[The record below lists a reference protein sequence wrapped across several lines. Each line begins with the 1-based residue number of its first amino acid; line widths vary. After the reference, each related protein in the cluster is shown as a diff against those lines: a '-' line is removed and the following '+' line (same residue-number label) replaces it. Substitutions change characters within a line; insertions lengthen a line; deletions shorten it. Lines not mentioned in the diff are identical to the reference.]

1 MSIFN
6 EVFAEVKAA
15 KLAAGCSNTFATN
28 EAADARKG
36 TKLLLEAGFLVTKCA
51 QVPAAPAALASESS
65 TAAVDSFEQR
75 LAAAG
80 IDLAE
85 VQAEQ
90 IAWDKKKAANLAAA
104 AQQRPGVD
112 ESAVE
117 AARATARSIRTAKYG
132 KPADSAQ
139 KHRTYARAGMVSGDE
154 AEQDAPAANSANHAD
169 AVAAARAAKAARA
182 QGGQF
187 GGSKPVV
194 HQ

>member
-6 EVFAEVKAA
+6 EVYVAVKAA
-15 KLAAGCSNTFATN
+15 KLAAGCSETIACNAG
-28 EAADARKG
+28 AQARKG
-36 TKLLLEAGFLVTKCA
+36 VSLAIEAGYSVTKGA
-51 QVPAAPAALASESS
+51 QAPTAPATPATASSV
-65 TAAVDSFEQR
+65 AADSFEQR

-90 IAWDKKKAANLAAA
+90 GAWDKQKAANLAAA
-104 AQQRPGVD
+104 AQQRLGVD
-112 ESAVE
+112 ETAVE

-132 KPADSAQ
+132 KPADPAQ

-154 AEQDAPAANSANHAD
+154 VEQEAPATNSANHAD

-187 GGSKPVV
+187 GGSRPVP

>member
-6 EVFAEVKAA
+6 EVYAAVKAA
-15 KLAAGCSNTFATN
+15 KLAAGCSDVIAADA
-28 EAADARKG
+28 AADARKG
-36 TKLLLEAGFLVTKCA
+36 AKLLLEAGYSVTRGA
-51 QVPAAPAALASESS
+51 QTPAPARPAPS
-65 TAAVDSFEQR
+65 AAAADSFEQR

-90 IAWDKKKAANLAAA
+90 SAWDKQKAANLAAA

-112 ESAVE
+112 ESAVA
-117 AARATARSIRTAKYG
+117 AARASRAAKYG
-132 KPADSAQ
+132 KPADPAQ
-139 KHRTYARAGMVSGDE
+139 KHRTYAGAGTVSGDE
-154 AEQDAPAANSANHAD
+154 VEQDAPAANSANHAD

-187 GGSKPVV
+187 GGSRPVV